1 MGVTEMAAGSQ
12 KNLQVVVADVEAIQR
27 DLRSRGVETS
37 EIQDYPWGR
46 FIYFSDP
53 DGNSWAVQEIPPRS

>member
-1 MGVTEMAAGSQ
+1 MAAGSQ
-12 KNLQVVVADVEAIQR
+12 KNLQVVVADVEADVEAIQR